1 MLVALED
8 SKVAFVLSSRAYLA
22 SESSEE
28 ELDDD
33 EDEDE
38 SPSSPERG
46 DASSG
51 VNVEGAK
58 SKKDKYRSLLLGDS
72 TEEVER
78 PGQKKKKGDVDM
90 EVTFHT
96 GLTELSDKLMQKK
109 EAKKRGDETV
119 WEAYLRKKKEK
130 KSQKK
135 RSKNA
140 KSDDDDYSEEDVA
153 SPRTSQGEADRSIC
167 T

>member
-1 MLVALED
+1 MLGGT
-8 SKVAFVLSSRAYLA
+8 S
-22 SESSEE
+22 
-28 ELDDD
+28 
-33 EDEDE
+33 
-38 SPSSPERG
+38 
-46 DASSG
+46 
-51 VNVEGAK
+51 
-58 SKKDKYRSLLLGDS
+58 
-72 TEEVER
+72 EEVEL

-96 GLTELSDKLMQKK
+96 GLTELSEKLMQKK

-140 KSDDDDYSEEDVA
+140 KGSDDDYSDEEIA
-153 SPRTSQGEADRSIC
+153 SPRVTGQGEADPFFTHNDTGFDDPFFADDAAFPDESKAASKKKSKSKDSDGEVEETRRERAAEEGRGEE
-167 T
+167 